1 MPLIKLQVA
10 TSVPPDKKE
19 ALLAAAC
26 KIVAEATG
34 KPPDYV
40 MAVLEDDAIAS
51 LGGVMCPAAF
61 ADVRG
66 IGGIDGSTNA
76 AISKEICALL
86 QEELSERRPRCF
98 GFYYILSRGIHISFR
113 GGLLDRVP
121 VSDRLE
127 TREEMQRLLYQR

>member
-66 IGGIDGSTNA
+66 IGGVDGGTNA
-76 AISKEICALL
+76 AISKEICDLL
-86 QEELSERRPRCF
+86 QRELNIESDKVYLNFTDVPAQNWGWKGSTF
-98 GFYYILSRGIHISFR
+98 G
-113 GGLLDRVP
+113 
-121 VSDRLE
+121 
-127 TREEMQRLLYQR
+127 